1 MAKLKSFE
9 DLFVNELKDLYSAET
24 QILKALPRMA
34 RTASSPQLQQAFEEH
49 LQQTQHQVERLDMIF
64 SKMGTKPTGKKCK
77 AMEGLI
83 DEAAELMSMDSA
95 DPDVLDAGL
104 IVAAQ
109 KVEHYE
115 IAGYGSVRTFAHML
129 GDKQAEELLQQTLD
143 EEAETDK
150 KLTEL
155 ALSWVNPEAERENN
169 NGSASARM

>member
-9 DLFVNELKDLYSAET
+9 DLFVNELKDLYSAEN
-24 QILKALPRMA
+24 QILKALPKMA
-34 RTASSPQLQQAFEEH
+34 NAASSPQLQQAFEEH
-49 LQQTQHQVERLDMIF
+49 LQQTQRQVERLDLIF
-64 SKMGTKPTGKKCK
+64 SKLGTKPTGKKCK

-83 DEAAELMSMDSA
+83 DEGSELLSMDSV
-95 DPDVLDAGL
+95 DPDIVDAGL

-129 GDKQAEELLQQTLD
+129 GDQQAEELLQQTLN

-150 KLTEL
+150 KLTQL
-155 ALSWVNPEAERENN
+155 AVSRVNPEAESENGN
-169 NGSASARM
+169 RSSSMRM

>member
-1 MAKLKSFE
+1 MAKLKSFD
-9 DLFVNELKDLYSAET
+9 DLYVSELKDLYSAET

-34 RTASSPQLQQAFEEH
+34 RTATSPQLQQAFEEH
-49 LQQTQHQVERLDMIF
+49 LQQTQRQVERLDLIF
-64 SKMGTKPTGKKCK
+64 SKMSTKPTGKKCK

-83 DEAAELMSMDSA
+83 DEGAELMSMDSP

-129 GDKQAEELLQQTLD
+129 GDQQAEELLQQTLD
-143 EEAETDK
+143 EEAETDR

-155 ALSWVNPEAERENN
+155 AVSWVNPEAERENN